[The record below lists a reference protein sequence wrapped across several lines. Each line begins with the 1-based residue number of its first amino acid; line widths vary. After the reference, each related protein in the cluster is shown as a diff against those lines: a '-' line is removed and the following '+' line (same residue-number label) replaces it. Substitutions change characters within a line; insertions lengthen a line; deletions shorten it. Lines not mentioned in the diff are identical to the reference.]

1 MPCSIFMV
9 RIKCNLSEW
18 WSCWRCFSFT
28 FHLGI
33 FQDEQLLRH
42 QANWEGLLWAM
53 PSRAH
58 PAILHRSFF
67 KIPHLFSPFLLI
79 YFDAGNAI
87 KYNINF
93 DAFWYVYIRLYELLV
108 ILICLRIMTRF
119 DKLFC
124 ILIIYYF
131 CFYSFLSC
139 IWRFLFHGTF
149 DPFLTSILVPL
160 LVLNDKIALNTRK
173 IQVPLNLRP
182 PSDRLFFFS
191 KGIFK
196 LDWKITINCAQKIFH
211 HQCFLLILERKCF
224 MTNSGFSNG

>member
-108 ILICLRIMTRF
+108 ILICLRILTRF

-124 ILIIYYF
+124 IFDHL
-131 CFYSFLSC
+131 L
-139 IWRFLFHGTF
+139 FLFLF
-149 DPFLTSILVPL
+149 IFVLYLTLFISWHIWPIF
-160 LVLNDKIALNTRK
+160 NIHFS
-173 IQVPLNLRP
+173 P
-182 PSDRLFFFS
+182 PV
-191 KGIFK
+191 GAE
-196 LDWKITINCAQKIFH
+196 WQNCPEH
-211 HQCFLLILERKCF
+211 
-224 MTNSGFSNG
+224 